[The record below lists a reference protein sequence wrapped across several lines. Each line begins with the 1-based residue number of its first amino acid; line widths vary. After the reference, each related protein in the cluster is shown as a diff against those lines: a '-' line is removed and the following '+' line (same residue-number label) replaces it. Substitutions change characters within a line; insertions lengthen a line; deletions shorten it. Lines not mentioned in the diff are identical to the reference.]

1 MSFIETDKRHP
12 IMWREK
18 MINQIRSNTIYVPQS
33 ETCQQHVNRFTI
45 VNIGTHSLEEL
56 GGVRLPG
63 RKPVYRLTTIVFC
76 S

>member
-12 IMWREK
+12 ITWREK

-45 VNIGTHSLEEL
+45 VNRHNSLEEL

-63 RKPVYRLTTIVFC
+63 RKPVYRPTTIVFC